1 VIYRAFRATS
11 SAALD
16 VESHLLPIAQ
26 QIEKQNTH
34 TLSRI
39 MSYQAVL
46 ELGNILRVGPT
57 GNSRIPTYTSL
68 LRSTYRRYK
77 DKNPTNVYA
86 IETIPSFVTPP

>member
-46 ELGNILRVGPT
+46 ELGNILRVGPAT
-57 GNSRIPTYTSL
+57 HAYLHILAYYAVLIDDTKTRTLQTSTL
-68 LRSTYRRYK
+68 
-77 DKNPTNVYA
+77 
-86 IETIPSFVTPP
+86 